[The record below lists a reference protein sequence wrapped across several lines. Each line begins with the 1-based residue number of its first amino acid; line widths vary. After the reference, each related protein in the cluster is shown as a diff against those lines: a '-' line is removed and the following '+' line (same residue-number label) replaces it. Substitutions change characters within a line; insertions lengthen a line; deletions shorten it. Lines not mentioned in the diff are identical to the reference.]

1 VTFRQRAGF
10 VGVAGGS
17 LGNKSAARGIFAVSS
32 NNRAAKGDRAMG
44 DDTLLL
50 DYARRYFTQAG
61 QSSDA
66 KKMKMLVELGL
77 EILRLAQQD
86 GEARTRAGARAESA
100 DTAAPAPKDE
110 ARKDEADN

>member
-1 VTFRQRAGF
+1 
-10 VGVAGGS
+10 
-17 LGNKSAARGIFAVSS
+17 
-32 NNRAAKGDRAMG
+32 MG

-86 GEARTRAGARAESA
+86 GEARTRA
-100 DTAAPAPKDE
+100 AAPAPAAADSTPKDE
-110 ARKDEADN
+110 ARKDEADS